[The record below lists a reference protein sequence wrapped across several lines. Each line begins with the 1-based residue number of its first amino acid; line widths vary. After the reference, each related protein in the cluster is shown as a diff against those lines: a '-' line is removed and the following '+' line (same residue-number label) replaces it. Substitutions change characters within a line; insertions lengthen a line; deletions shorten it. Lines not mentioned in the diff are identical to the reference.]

1 MLKRI
6 SGLIGFVIL
15 SFTVATYAQ
24 LAVGDWQIYTS
35 TGTPV
40 KVIDTPQRVY
50 YVSGRSLF
58 GFDKETEEMESY
70 SKNNILNDIDIANIY
85 YNYDKKYLV
94 IVYANSNVDILHD
107 NGKVFN
113 IPDIKNAILT
123 TAKGINLSK
132 FYGDRIYLATDFGI
146 VVLNDKKNEVSE
158 SYNYGKKISLIGVCD
173 KYWFFVADDGLYY
186 INSDAIKYDIAK
198 WVLLDDVP
206 GTTIY
211 ALMPFN
217 DKYLFY
223 SKGGNLHFLDI
234 NNGLSLL
241 GTLNMGVMNVDKYYD
256 GFVLRGYVYV
266 AFCKPDIVN
275 GAIQFDGIFNFQ
287 NQSDYLVNVLTS
299 SYEKDMSIWALGES
313 GLCHFSMGNN
323 QFVMLKEPFLP
334 NVSNVA
340 DPWNLVINDHKLYVS
355 NSGPR
360 RGTEGSVRANK
371 NKRIGSGKLVCN
383 RCGRS
388 AVGKW

>member
-40 KVIDTPQRVY
+40 KVIDTPERVY

-123 TAKGINLSK
+123 TAKGINDVK

-158 SYNYGKKISLIGVCD
+158 SYNYGKKISLIGACD

-266 AFCKPDIVN
+266 AFCKPDIRN
-275 GAIQFDGIFNFQ
+275 RFCPMYRMWQTRGISLLTIINF
-287 NQSDYLVNVLTS
+287 
-299 SYEKDMSIWALGES
+299 M
-313 GLCHFSMGNN
+313 
-323 QFVMLKEPFLP
+323 
-334 NVSNVA
+334 
-340 DPWNLVINDHKLYVS
+340 
-355 NSGPR
+355 
-360 RGTEGSVRANK
+360 
-371 NKRIGSGKLVCN
+371 
-383 RCGRS
+383 
-388 AVGKW
+388 